1 MTSIDSWAS
10 RRGSQVAV
18 STIALRENVCS
29 ARDQRQHNCLPGKVQ
44 NLFARRLVSW
54 PHGAQDSEAIF
65 TAKIVWSCGGRA
77 IEHGV
82 GLERKGRLEA
92 GYGVDRGTSW
102 SIRLGDE
109 VEPFGLEFMAAKR
122 NLWWSD
128 QQGSSDM
135 KGTRV
140 SISNGRWSSGGERWW
155 KRVVGLSQSERQG
168 VTCGDDGR
176 VFAVAFDSGAKEDGA
191 CR

>member
-18 STIALRENVCS
+18 STVALRENVCS

-135 KGTRV
+135 KGDTRV
-140 SISNGRWSSGGERWW
+140 DFKCEVEFGWRTVVEEGCWLVTERKTGCHVWRRWSGIR
-155 KRVVGLSQSERQG
+155 
-168 VTCGDDGR
+168 CGI
-176 VFAVAFDSGAKEDGA
+176 
-191 CR
+191 